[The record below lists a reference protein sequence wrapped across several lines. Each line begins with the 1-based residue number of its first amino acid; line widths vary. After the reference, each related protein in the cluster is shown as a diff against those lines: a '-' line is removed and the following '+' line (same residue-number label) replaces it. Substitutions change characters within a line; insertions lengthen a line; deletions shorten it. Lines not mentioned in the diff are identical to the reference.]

1 VRSVEILQN
10 ELDGS
15 LQHVHVQRRAAVW
28 RAVSGLLLGGKL
40 WLTGLGRALPGQTS
54 DKHRIKAADRLL
66 GNRKLHAELLDFYR
80 ALARR
85 LLRRTASPVV
95 AVDWSKVGDQ
105 HYMLSAQLCCDGRTL
120 PLASRVYPKSQL
132 ANRSAHNR
140 FLDELVDIVPAGCT
154 PILLTDAGFHAS
166 WFDAVRARGWHYVAR
181 VRNRTK
187 ALHQGRWVKVSSLHA
202 LASSRPRNLG
212 SLLLPKSN
220 PRSYRLVLSA
230 RPKLKGRKRINTL
243 GVPGRKKVDRDC
255 SKAAREPWLLATS
268 LDSNAAF
275 IVQLYSLR
283 MQIEQ
288 SFRDSKSYRY
298 GWALNLVKS
307 ASTAR
312 IEVLLLLAALASVVA
327 QTVGRAAA
335 RCGLQRLFQANT
347 IRTRRVFSFFVLGLL
362 VIHAGHLIAASTLL
376 ACFNEAIVL
385 VRNNGQS

>member
-15 LQHVHVQRRAAVW
+15 LQHIHVQRRAAVW

-40 WLTGLGRALPGQTS
+40 WLTALGRALPGETS
-54 DKHRIKAADRLL
+54 DKHRIKAADRLM
-66 GNRKLHAELLDFYR
+66 GNQKLHEELRDFYR

-85 LLRRTASPVV
+85 LLRGTAAPVV

-120 PLASRVYPKSQL
+120 PLLSRVYPKSQL
-132 ANRSAHNR
+132 ANRGVHSR
-140 FLDELVDIVPAGCT
+140 FLDELVDVVPAGCT
-154 PILLTDAGFHAS
+154 PILITDAGFHS
-166 WFDAVRARGWHYVAR
+166 TWFDAVRARGWHYIGR
-181 VRNRTK
+181 VRNRTM
-187 ALHQGRWVKVSSLHA
+187 ALHNGRWAKVRSLHA
-202 LASSRPRNLG
+202 LASARPRNLG
-212 SLLLPKSN
+212 SLLLPKSK

-268 LDSNAAF
+268 LVCNAAF
-275 IVQLYSLR
+275 VVRLYSLR

-288 SFRDSKSYRY
+288 SFRDSKSYRH
-298 GWALNLVKS
+298 GWALHLVNSK
-307 ASTAR
+307 STAR
-312 IEVLLLLAALASVVA
+312 IDVLLMLAALASVVT

-347 IRTRRVFSFFVLGLL
+347 VRTRRVFSFFVLGLL
-362 VIHAGHLIAASTLL
+362 VIRGGHLIAAATLL
-376 ACFNEAIVL
+376 SCLNEAALL
-385 VRNNGQS
+385 VRKNALS